1 MERFSV
7 RGILSVIGGC
17 LPIREMRYNA
27 LNGWDRAATPLRSG
41 FSAPPYLSPHK
52 PLEGILSYLWKN
64 RCRPLVNR

>member
-52 PLEGILSYLWKN
+52 PTGLSPKSVVPTSDLAS
-64 RCRPLVNR
+64 VN